1 MKKHTNKVLKIVP
14 YIVLSILVGVTA
26 VYASST
32 SSLTPPASVSNTMYS
47 LTDIYNLASG
57 TTANEG
63 TGEIDVT
70 PSEVSLSG
78 KSLSDVYEALSSEIA
93 KLTPSIL
100 LSGNTVFGV
109 EGEASSG
116 SSGAD
121 LSNMWNGTGIG
132 AVGGSQANGGIDD
145 GNYDSNYV
153 PQTPPEDRYEA
164 SWDKCEE
171 SNNYCG
177 TGDTGAD
184 AKDLNTGLVWSYPLK
199 NTEGVNNFDTSAP
212 DLTGC
217 DAGSCAYWNTDTYY
231 SWDSSSSNNNTK
243 TASGLCQEQGENWYL
258 PHQKQLMQAYIDG
271 SYGNL
276 ESIRVGR
283 FFWSA
288 TTFSFNETNAWVVN
302 LSGGYTN
309 YSNKNY
315 DYLIRCV
322 QE

>member
-1 MKKHTNKVLKIVP
+1 MKKYTNKVLKIVP

-26 VYASST
+26 VYAGST
-32 SSLTPPASVSNTMYS
+32 LTPPASVSNTMYS

-63 TGEIDVT
+63 TGEIDAT

-78 KSLSDVYEALSSEIA
+78 KSLSDVYEAISNEIA

-109 EGEASSG
+109 EGEASSS

-121 LSNMWNGTGIG
+121 LSNMWNGIG
-132 AVGGSQANGGIDD
+132 DEATGGSQANGGIDD
-145 GNYDSNYV
+145 ANYDSKYV

-164 SWDKCEE
+164 IWEKCEE
-171 SNNYCG
+171 SNNYCE

-184 AKDLNTGLVWSYPLK
+184 AKDLNTGIIWSYPLK

-217 DAGSCAYWNTDTYY
+217 ETGSCAYQNIDTYY
-231 SWDSSSSNNNTK
+231 SWDSSDTNNNSK
-243 TASGLCQEQGENWYL
+243 TASELCQEQGENWYL

-271 SYGNL
+271 AYGNL
-276 ESIRVGR
+276 EPIGVGR
-283 FFWSA
+283 YYWSA
-288 TTFSFNETNAWVVN
+288 TTSSSYESSAWYVY
-302 LSGGYTN
+302 LSGGYTGDGN
-309 YSNKNY
+309 EGGGG
-315 DYLIRCV
+315 IVRCV